1 MHTATLY
8 TAGAFAVGL
17 ALTWSL
23 CAWLTPRSWWRR
35 PNLRALGLSAAGA
48 WGFGSLILA
57 AVPVVALPVMALPA
71 MPLSELALPMA
82 ALPVA
87 AAPVSAAP
95 VPVLPVVAA
104 STAPQ
109 RSASP
114 ATTSGMA
121 AGPSSARHGAETGAR
136 EPGKP
141 FQVHRDLNL
150 RASAGVDAPRL
161 LTVPAG
167 ATVVATGQR
176 HGDWWQITASVN
188 GHQRTGWVSSLWLR
202 RSDEPARP
210 E

>member
-8 TAGAFAVGL
+8 TAGAFAAGL

-35 PNLRALGLSAAGA
+35 PNLRALGLSASGA

-57 AVPVVALPVMALPA
+57 AMPVVALPVMPLSA
-71 MPLSELALPMA
+71 MPFSELALPMA

-87 AAPVSAAP
+87 AAPV
-95 VPVLPVVAA
+95 PVLPVAAA
-104 STAPQ
+104 STARQ
-109 RSASP
+109 RSAST

-121 AGPSSARHGAETGAR
+121 AESSSAWRGAETGVR
-136 EPGKP
+136 EPGRP

-167 ATVVATGQR
+167 ATVLATGQR
-176 HGDWWQITASVN
+176 HGDWWQVTASVN
-188 GHQRTGWVSSLWLR
+188 GHQRTGWASSLWLR

>member
-8 TAGAFAVGL
+8 TAGAFAAGL

-57 AVPVVALPVMALPA
+57 AAPVVALPA

-82 ALPVA
+82 GLPVA
-87 AAPVSAAP
+87 AAP
-95 VPVLPVVAA
+95 VPVLPVAAA
-104 STAPQ
+104 STVRQ
-109 RSASP
+109 RSASV

-121 AGPSSARHGAETGAR
+121 AGPSSARRGAETGVR
-136 EPGKP
+136 EPGRP

-167 ATVVATGQR
+167 ATVLATGQR
-176 HGDWWQITASVN
+176 HGDWWQVTASVN
-188 GHQRTGWVSSLWLR
+188 GQQSTGWASSLWLR
-202 RSDEPARP
+202 RSDEAARP

>member
-8 TAGAFAVGL
+8 AAGAFAAGL

-23 CAWLTPRSWWRR
+23 CAWLTPHSWWRR

-57 AVPVVALPVMALPA
+57 AVPVVALPGMALPVA
-71 MPLSELALPMA
+71 LLSEVALPMA
-82 ALPVA
+82 SLPVA

-95 VPVLPVVAA
+95 APVLPVAAA
-104 STAPQ
+104 STARQ
-109 RSASP
+109 RSAST

-121 AGPSSARHGAETGAR
+121 AGPSSARRGAENGVR
-136 EPGKP
+136 KPGRP

-167 ATVVATGQR
+167 ATVLATGQR
-176 HGDWWQITASVN
+176 HGDWWQVTASVN
-188 GHQRTGWVSSLWLR
+188 GHQRTGWASSLWLR
-202 RSDEPARP
+202 RGDEPARP
-210 E
+210 K

>member
-8 TAGAFAVGL
+8 TAGAFAAGL

-71 MPLSELALPMA
+71 TPVSELALPMA

-87 AAPVSAAP
+87 AAPV
-95 VPVLPVVAA
+95 PVLPVAAA
-104 STAPQ
+104 STARQ
-109 RSASP
+109 RSAST

-121 AGPSSARHGAETGAR
+121 AGPGSARRGAETGVR
-136 EPGKP
+136 EPGRP

-167 ATVVATGQR
+167 ATVVATGRR
-176 HGDWWQITASVN
+176 HGDWWQVTASIN
-188 GHQRTGWVSSLWLR
+188 GHQRTGWASSLWLR
-202 RSDEPARP
+202 RSDEPSRP

>member
-8 TAGAFAVGL
+8 TAGAFAAGL

-35 PNLRALGLSAAGA
+35 PNLRALGLSASGA

-57 AVPVVALPVMALPA
+57 AMPVVALPVMPLSA
-71 MPLSELALPMA
+71 MPFSELALPMA

-87 AAPVSAAP
+87 AAPV
-95 VPVLPVVAA
+95 PVLPVAAA
-104 STAPQ
+104 STVRQ
-109 RSASP
+109 RSASV

-121 AGPSSARHGAETGAR
+121 AGPGSARHGAETGVR
-136 EPGKP
+136 EPGRP

-167 ATVVATGQR
+167 ATVVATGRR
-176 HGDWWQITASVN
+176 HGDWWQVTASVN
-188 GHQRTGWVSSLWLR
+188 GHQRTGWASSLWLR

>member
-8 TAGAFAVGL
+8 TAGAFAAGL

-23 CAWLTPRSWWRR
+23 CAWLTPHSWWRR

-57 AVPVVALPVMALPA
+57 AVPVVTLPVTALPA

-82 ALPVA
+82 GLPVA
-87 AAPVSAAP
+87 AAPVPVSPVAAAST
-95 VPVLPVVAA
+95 VRQRSA
-104 STAPQ
+104 STAP
-109 RSASP
+109 
-114 ATTSGMA
+114 TSGMA
-121 AGPSSARHGAETGAR
+121 AGPSSARRGAETGVR
-136 EPGKP
+136 EPGRP

-167 ATVVATGQR
+167 ATVLATGHR
-176 HGDWWQITASVN
+176 HGDWWQVTARVN
-188 GHQRTGWVSSLWLR
+188 GQQSTGWASSLWLR
-202 RSDEPARP
+202 RSDETARP

>member
-8 TAGAFAVGL
+8 TAGAFATGL
-17 ALTWSL
+17 ARTWSL

-57 AVPVVALPVMALPA
+57 AMPVVALPVMPLSA
-71 MPLSELALPMA
+71 MPLSDLALPMA

-87 AAPVSAAP
+87 AAPV
-95 VPVLPVVAA
+95 PVLPVAAA
-104 STAPQ
+104 STARQ
-109 RSASP
+109 RSASV

-121 AGPSSARHGAETGAR
+121 AGPGSARHGAETGVR
-136 EPGKP
+136 EPGRP

-167 ATVVATGQR
+167 ATVVATGRR
-176 HGDWWQITASVN
+176 HGDWWQVTASVN
-188 GHQRTGWVSSLWLR
+188 GHQRTGWASSLWLR

>member
-8 TAGAFAVGL
+8 TAGAFAAGL

-23 CAWLTPRSWWRR
+23 CAWLTPHSWWRR
-35 PNLRALGLSAAGA
+35 PNLRALGLSTAGA

-57 AVPVVALPVMALPA
+57 ALPVVTLPVTALPA

-82 ALPVA
+82 GLPVA
-87 AAPVSAAP
+87 AAPVPVSPVAAAST
-95 VPVLPVVAA
+95 VRQRSA
-104 STAPQ
+104 STAP
-109 RSASP
+109 
-114 ATTSGMA
+114 TSGMA
-121 AGPSSARHGAETGAR
+121 AGPSSARHGAETGVR
-136 EPGKP
+136 EPGRP

-167 ATVVATGQR
+167 ATVLATGQR
-176 HGDWWQITASVN
+176 RGDWWQVTARVN
-188 GHQRTGWVSSLWLR
+188 GQQSTGWASSLWLR
-202 RSDEPARP
+202 RSDETARP